1 MEEKDLKDFALP
13 DKFKDVDVKTSLE
26 ELENFDF
33 TSDEPI
39 KLDEFY
45 EMADLLKKS
54 QTSST
59 KETKETIQAREAENV
74 IKKEGDKF
82 LGKEIVEKYQ
92 KEIDNLNAFLRKY
105 EVNTDIVKNMSE
117 SDKNKLYA
125 IAGYLFDGF
134 QKVHNNLIFIF
145 PLTLDDFKFMVE
157 VITKKLEY
165 DRDGNYQVKELKDK
179 YLNRYLKFVKDQNG
193 NLMTTLIDINSLMI
207 LYHHI
212 TRYTVKGAQNEHEC
226 FVSMVTKMEE
236 RLMLYNAYKIITE
249 RLSDQFLVWGG
260 ALTIDEVGLKVNE
273 DTPPSSDQPTLKVVD
288 EVTGQEK
295 KN

>member
-45 EMADLLKKS
+45 EMTDLLKSSQKS
-54 QTSST
+54 QINP
-59 KETKETIQAREAENV
+59 KDTKETIQAREAENV
-74 IKKEGDKF
+74 IKKEGERF
-82 LGKEIVEKYQ
+82 LGKEVVEKYQ

-105 EVNTDIVKNMSE
+105 EVNTDTVKNMSE
-117 SDKNKLYA
+117 SDKNKLYG
-125 IAGYLFDGF
+125 IAGFLFDGF
-134 QKVHNNLIFIF
+134 QKIHNNLIFIF
-145 PLTLDDFKFMVE
+145 PFTLDEFKFTLE
-157 VITKKLEY
+157 VIIKKLEY
-165 DRDGNYQVKELKDK
+165 DRDGNFQVKELKDK
-179 YLNRYLKFVKDQNG
+179 YLNRYLRFIKDQDG
-193 NLMTTLIDINSLMI
+193 NLMTTMIDINSLMI

-212 TRYTVKGAQNEHEC
+212 TRYVVKGAQNEHEC

-236 RLMLYNAYKIITE
+236 RLMLYNAYKIITD

-273 DTPPSSDQPTLKVVD
+273 DTPTSETTLKVVD

>member
-13 DKFKDVDVKTSLE
+13 DKFKDVDIKASLE

-45 EMADLLKKS
+45 EMTDLLKKS

-59 KETKETIQAREAENV
+59 KETKETIQARESENV
-74 IKKEGDKF
+74 IKKEGDRF
-82 LGKEIVEKYQ
+82 LGKEVVEKYQ

-105 EVNTDIVKNMSE
+105 EVNTDTVKNMSE
-117 SDKNKLYA
+117 SDKNKLYG

-134 QKVHNNLIFIF
+134 QKIHNNLIFIF
-145 PLTLDDFKFMVE
+145 PLTLDEFKFTLE

-165 DRDGNYQVKELKDK
+165 DRDGNFQVKELKDK
-179 YLNRYLKFVKDQNG
+179 YLNRYVKFVKDQDG

-236 RLMLYNAYKIITE
+236 RLMLYNAYKIITD
-249 RLSDQFLVWGG
+249 RLSAQFVVWGG

-273 DTPPSSDQPTLKVVD
+273 DTLAPDQPILKVVD
-288 EVTGQEK
+288 EITGQEK
-295 KN
+295 K

>member
-13 DKFKDVDVKTSLE
+13 DKFKDVDIKASLE

-45 EMADLLKKS
+45 EMTDLLKKS

-59 KETKETIQAREAENV
+59 KETKETIQARESENV
-74 IKKEGDKF
+74 IKKEGDRF
-82 LGKEIVEKYQ
+82 LGKEVVEKYQ

-105 EVNTDIVKNMSE
+105 EVNTDTVKNMSE
-117 SDKNKLYA
+117 SDKNKLYG

-134 QKVHNNLIFIF
+134 QKIHNNLIFIF
-145 PLTLDDFKFMVE
+145 PLTLDEFKFTLE

-165 DRDGNYQVKELKDK
+165 DRDGNFQVKELKDK
-179 YLNRYLKFVKDQNG
+179 YLNRYVKFVKDQDG

-236 RLMLYNAYKIITE
+236 RLMLYNAYKIITD
-249 RLSDQFLVWGG
+249 RLSAQFVVWGG

-273 DTPPSSDQPTLKVVD
+273 DTPAPDQPILKVVD
-288 EVTGQEK
+288 EITGQEK
-295 KN
+295 K